1 MGMGCGRLRLAAFA
15 VLAAGQWSAWA
26 GPQDSQAVYWAQAWG
41 PGRTDQAA
49 FIGGARGGRRI
60 GEDDVRARQIDQ
72 RATPPVKGAFEAWY
86 CRRAV
91 RVEVRPAL
99 CRRFALRGPASP
111 GDPLLAELGE
121 EAAPVSVETVP
132 INGDAP
138 PVVYV
143 WKHRRKDWRDRRA
156 ELAVARPC
164 RAECEHYAGVL
175 QGGTGS
181 GANIA
186 SIVQSGPN
194 AAIIAQQVNG
204 SGSNIAS
211 VGQWGACNQALV
223 AQAAANVSNVS
234 LVNQAGYKNV
244 AVVLQH

>member
-1 MGMGCGRLRLAAFA
+1 M
-15 VLAAGQWSAWA
+15 
-26 GPQDSQAVYWAQAWG
+26 
-41 PGRTDQAA
+41 
-49 FIGGARGGRRI
+49 
-60 GEDDVRARQIDQ
+60 
-72 RATPPVKGAFEAWY
+72 
-86 CRRAV
+86 
-91 RVEVRPAL
+91 
-99 CRRFALRGPASP
+99 
-111 GDPLLAELGE
+111 
-121 EAAPVSVETVP
+121 SVETVP

-143 WKHRRKDWRDRRA
+143 WKHRRKDWRYARA

-164 RAECEHYAGVL
+164 RGECEHYAGVL

-181 GANIA
+181 GANLA

-194 AAIIAQQVNG
+194 AAIIAQQING

-223 AQAAANVSNVS
+223 AQAAANVSNLS
-234 LVNQAGYKNV
+234 IVNQAGYKNV